1 MAKILIYSPVVPA
14 FSYVAGQTY
23 FSEMFYHAMLK
34 NLEALSDAGASLVF
48 STETELSAQDAAF
61 ASWMSSVGG
70 WIEGVTE
77 KGYIGALDDVP
88 AVPSPGDV
96 DRYDGGWKAILLQI
110 GIRLAGYL
118 VQHCLEKWL
127 SPDDPASVDFAELID
142 KLEQIRLGLA
152 GEYDEN
158 LTQGMLQKLE
168 DLKSEIDVMMSSF
181 RLELDLE
188 SSQKSAAVSFT
199 GVLAQELPS

>member
-1 MAKILIYSPVVPA
+1 LIYSPVVPA
-14 FSYVAGQTY
+14 FTYVAGQTY
-23 FSEMFYHAMLK
+23 FTEMFHHAMLK
-34 NLEALSDAGASLVF
+34 NLEALSDGGASLVF
-48 STETELSAQDAAF
+48 STEAELQSQDAAF
-61 ASWMSSVGG
+61 ASWMSSSAS
-70 WIEGVTE
+70 WIEGITE
-77 KGYIGALDDVP
+77 KGYTGALSDVP
-88 AVPSPGDV
+88 AIPSPGDV

-110 GIRLAGYL
+110 GVRLVGYL
-118 VQHCLEKWL
+118 IQHYLEKWL
-127 SPDDPASVDFAELID
+127 DPDESSVDFSALVAR
-142 KLEQIRLGLA
+142 LEEIRLGLA

-158 LTQGMLQKLE
+158 LTEGMLQKLE

>member
-1 MAKILIYSPVVPA
+1 MGCFMSKTLIYSPVVPA
-14 FSYVAGQTY
+14 FTYVAGQTY

-48 STETELSAQDAAF
+48 STEAELSSQDAAF
-61 ASWMSSVGG
+61 ASWMSSSAS
-70 WIEGVTE
+70 WIEGITE
-77 KGYIGALDDVP
+77 KGYVGSLNDVP
-88 AVPSPGDV
+88 AIPSPGDV

-110 GIRLAGYL
+110 SIRLVGYL
-118 VQHCLEKWL
+118 IQHYLEKWL
-127 SPDDPASVDFAELID
+127 SPDDPASIDFAELIA

-158 LTQGMLQKLE
+158 LTEGMLQKLE

-188 SSQKSAAVSFT
+188 SSQKSAAVS
-199 GVLAQELPS
+199 